1 MRFKD
6 KKWHKGTSG
15 TTEKEG
21 EEAGG
26 VCPHKVLMKGEKYIN
41 NNIFNAECGT
51 KIKTLSSLGGL
62 TLDNSGVFRALGKG
76 PYSEHCYCR
85 WNLMEQRVAIRKPQ
99 DPIILDGVMLAICF
113 KKAGIVGQ
121 R

>member
-1 MRFKD
+1 
-6 KKWHKGTSG
+6 
-15 TTEKEG
+15 
-21 EEAGG
+21 
-26 VCPHKVLMKGEKYIN
+26 MKGEKYIN

>member
-26 VCPHKVLMKGEKYIN
+26 VCPYKVLMNGEYIY

-51 KIKTLSSLGGL
+51 KVKTPSSLGGL
-62 TLDNSGVFRALGKG
+62 TQDSSGAFRALGKG
-76 PYSEHCYCR
+76 PCSEHCYCR
-85 WNLMEQRVAIRKPQ
+85 WSLMEQRVAIKKPQ
-99 DPIILDGVMLAICF
+99 DPIIIDGVMLDICF
-113 KKAGIVGQ
+113 KKAGVVGQ